1 MIISRIKKR
10 LASKGTKGYL
20 IFQKALKLVDTD
32 DDGLITLDQLKKVV
46 KDQKIDITNN
56 QTNLFFDVF
65 DP

>member
-10 LASKGTKGYL
+10 LASKGAKGYL

-32 DDGLITLDQLKKVV
+32 DDGLVTLDQLKKVV